1 MEIRE
6 VYKIGV
12 AEYTFGG
19 SVFEQIIDGAP
30 HLDLTKIGVV
40 SDEHTHF
47 FEIDINNKDLLVNL
61 LNTNI
66 ELLDHYKNDI
76 VKLLNNVTDKIIK
89 ALESDYA
96 ARLMFGGTRR
106 TVQKIHLDKLE
117 RTHTAMM
124 VYEERIDKFVPI
136 KLYIFYVV
144 ETIMLKDAFLH
155 TIQEMFPY
163 KDPLLKEE
171 LKEETKND

>member
-19 SVFEQIIDGAP
+19 SIFERIIDGAP

-40 SDEHTHF
+40 SDDHTNF
-47 FEIDINNKDLLVNL
+47 FEIDINNKNLLANF
-61 LNTNI
+61 LNTNT
-66 ELLDHYKNDI
+66 ELLDYYKNDI
-76 VKLLNNVTDKIIK
+76 VEVLNDATDACIK
-89 ALESDYA
+89 GLEADYA
-96 ARLMFGGTRR
+96 AQLMFGGVRR
-106 TVQKIHLDKLE
+106 AVQKIQLDKLE
-117 RTHTAMM
+117 RAHTAIMI
-124 VYEERIDKFVPI
+124 YEEKIDKFIPI
-136 KLYIFYVV
+136 KLYIFYVI

-163 KDPLLKEE
+163 KDHLLEEESKEE
-171 LKEETKND
+171 AKNG

>member
-19 SVFEQIIDGAP
+19 SIFEQIIDGAP
-30 HLDLTKIGVV
+30 HLDLTKIGIVN
-40 SDEHTHF
+40 DEYTSF
-47 FEIDINNKDLLVNL
+47 FEIDINNKDLLANL

-66 ELLDHYKNDI
+66 DLLDHYKNDI
-76 VKLLNNVTDKIIK
+76 VKLLNDVTDQCIK
-89 ALESDYA
+89 AITADYA
-96 ARLMFGGTRR
+96 ASFMFGGVRR
-106 TVQKIHLDKLE
+106 TVQRIHLDKLE
-117 RTHTAMM
+117 RTHTAIMA
-124 VYEERIDKFVPI
+124 YEERIDKFVPI

-163 KDPLLKEE
+163 KDPLPKEE
-171 LKEETKND
+171 SQEEDQND

>member
-19 SVFEQIIDGAP
+19 SIFEQIIDGAP

-47 FEIDINNKDLLVNL
+47 FEIDINNKDLLVKL

-66 ELLDHYKNDI
+66 ELLEHYKNDI
-76 VKLLNNVTDKIIK
+76 VELLNDVTDKIIK
-89 ALESDYA
+89 ALEADYA
-96 ARLMFGGTRR
+96 ASLMFGGVRR
-106 TVQKIHLDKLE
+106 VVQRVHLDKLE
-117 RTHTAMM
+117 RTHTAIM
-124 VYEERIDKFVPI
+124 VYEEQIGKFIPI

-144 ETIMLKDAFLH
+144 EAIMLKDAFLH

-163 KDPLLKEE
+163 KDPLYKEE
-171 LKEETKND
+171 PQEEAQND

>member
-47 FEIDINNKDLLVNL
+47 FEIDINNKDLLANL

-66 ELLDHYKNDI
+66 ELLEHYKNDI
-76 VKLLNNVTDKIIK
+76 VELLNDVTDKVIK

-106 TVQKIHLDKLE
+106 AVQRVHLDKLE

-124 VYEERIDKFVPI
+124 VYEEHLDKFIPI

-163 KDPLLKEE
+163 KDPLCKDESKEE
-171 LKEETKND
+171 AQND

>member
-19 SVFEQIIDGAP
+19 SIFEQIIDGAP

-47 FEIDINNKDLLVNL
+47 FEIDINNKDLLANL
-61 LNTNI
+61 LNTDI

-76 VKLLNNVTDKIIK
+76 VELLNDVTDQCVK
-89 ALESDYA
+89 AMTADYA
-96 ARLMFGGTRR
+96 ASFMFGGVRR
-106 TVQKIHLDKLE
+106 TVQRIHLDKLE
-117 RTHTAMM
+117 RTHTAIM
-124 VYEERIDKFVPI
+124 VYEEQIGKFIPI

-144 ETIMLKDAFLH
+144 EAIMLKDAFFH

-163 KDPLLKEE
+163 KDPLVKEE
-171 LKEETKND
+171 AQEETKND